1 MNVQHNLTTVL
12 QIACAPM
19 WKDHFNVHAY
29 RDLREMA
36 KHALVGLKNI
46 LNLKKKKLS
55 PKDDGLLFFFHY
67 LIIFFEV
74 FVHS

>member
-46 LNLKKKKLS
+46 LNLKKKKTF
-55 PKDDGLLFFFHY
+55 PFHY
-67 LIIFFEV
+67 LFIFFGSFCSFLIKYGE
-74 FVHS
+74 

>member
-46 LNLKKKKLS
+46 LNFKKKKIS
-55 PKDDGLLFFFHY
+55 PKDDGLLFIF
-67 LIIFFEV
+67 II
-74 FVHS
+74 

>member
-12 QIACAPM
+12 QIACTPM

-55 PKDDGLLFFFHY
+55 PKDDGLLFFF
-67 LIIFFEV
+67 II
-74 FVHS
+74 

>member
-12 QIACAPM
+12 QIACALM

-29 RDLREMA
+29 RDLKEMA

-46 LNLKKKKLS
+46 LNLKKKQNKKTF
-55 PKDDGLLFFFHY
+55 PQR
-67 LIIFFEV
+67 
-74 FVHS
+74 

>member
-12 QIACAPM
+12 PIACAPM

-46 LNLKKKKLS
+46 VNLKKKLS
-55 PKDDGLLFFFHY
+55 PKDDGLLFFF
-67 LIIFFEV
+67 II
-74 FVHS
+74 

>member
-36 KHALVGLKNI
+36 KHALVGLK
-46 LNLKKKKLS
+46 KKKKLS
-55 PKDDGLLFFFHY
+55 PKDDGLLFFF
-67 LIIFFEV
+67 II
-74 FVHS
+74 

>member
-46 LNLKKKKLS
+46 LNFKKKK
-55 PKDDGLLFFFHY
+55 PFP
-67 LIIFFEV
+67 
-74 FVHS
+74 

>member
-46 LNLKKKKLS
+46 LNLKKKKIS
-55 PKDDGLLFFFHY
+55 PKDDGLLFIF
-67 LIIFFEV
+67 II
-74 FVHS
+74 

>member
-46 LNLKKKKLS
+46 LNLKKKNF
-55 PKDDGLLFFFHY
+55 P
-67 LIIFFEV
+67 
-74 FVHS
+74 

>member
-46 LNLKKKKLS
+46 LNLKKKKKFPL
-55 PKDDGLLFFFHY
+55 KMMVYYLFSLFNYFF
-67 LIIFFEV
+67 
-74 FVHS
+74 

>member
-46 LNLKKKKLS
+46 VNFKKKNFPLKTMVYY
-55 PKDDGLLFFFHY
+55 FFFHY